1 MSDSGERQD
10 QDHDD
15 DDEAEE
21 GEEEKKAPSSSGLA
35 GRAGD
40 RVKPRGVDGIDFNSL
55 LGDSDTPDSSERPV
69 ESARSKRKASGKK
82 KLVTEPLHA
91 LTPLLRKWG
100 AWVPKLHS
108 LLQQQPLL
116 RTTLV
121 RQFEKHHLV
130 ISFDSETRSCYST
143 TTGQGQGQGPGDT
156 EPRRAY
162 VMQDLPLRHCA
173 WICTHQHVGLH
184 KKQHLLVMKLSFRV

>member
-15 DDEAEE
+15 DDDDDEAEE
-21 GEEEKKAPSSSGLA
+21 GEEEKKTPSSSGLA

-55 LGDSDTPDSSERPV
+55 LGDPDTPDSSERPAKV
-69 ESARSKRKASGKK
+69 RGASAK
-82 KLVTEPLHA
+82 
-91 LTPLLRKWG
+91 KWG

-130 ISFDSETRSCYST
+130 ISFDSQTRSCYSA

-156 EPRRAY
+156 EPRRTY

-173 WICTHQHVGLH
+173 WICTHQHAGLH